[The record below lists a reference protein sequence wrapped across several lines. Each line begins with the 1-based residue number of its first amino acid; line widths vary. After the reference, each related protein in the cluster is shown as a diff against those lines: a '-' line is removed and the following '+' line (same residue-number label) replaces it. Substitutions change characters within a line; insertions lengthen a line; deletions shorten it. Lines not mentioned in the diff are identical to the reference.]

1 MSRCAEKKD
10 GVRWAKVVLACGW
23 LALCLG
29 AGRITNASEPE
40 QSLTGQLLVATQE
53 TGDPRFAESVI
64 YLVRHD
70 GQGALGL
77 IINRPLAKGPIGD
90 LLKGFGVEIEN
101 PQGEI
106 IVHYG
111 GPVSTLQGFLLHS
124 DDVLLENSTKARDG
138 IAMTSDTKLLEAM
151 AHGKGP
157 RQALFMLGYAGW
169 APGQLEAE
177 IKADSWFTIPGDR
190 ALIFGEDA
198 ERKWKLASERRRIP
212 L

>member
-1 MSRCAEKKD
+1 
-10 GVRWAKVVLACGW
+10 
-23 LALCLG
+23 
-29 AGRITNASEPE
+29 
-40 QSLTGQLLVATQE
+40 
-53 TGDPRFAESVI
+53 
-64 YLVRHD
+64 
-70 GQGALGL
+70 L

-90 LLKGFGVEIEN
+90 LLKGFGVEAKN

-111 GPVSTLQGFLLHS
+111 GPVSTRQGFLLHS
-124 DDVLLENSTKARDG
+124 DDVLLENSTKAKDG

-151 AHGKGP
+151 AQGKGP
-157 RQALFMLGYAGW
+157 RLALFMLGYAGW

-190 ALIFGEDA
+190 ALIFGKDA